1 MHFVRAGHG
10 APPLVFVHGFA
21 CRLEDWRAQLEH
33 FEKNH
38 TVVACD
44 LRGHGETPG
53 RPQECSIEHYGGD
66 VAALVNHLDLK
77 GCILVGHSMGTRVV
91 LEANRLLVA
100 SHNAERVA
108 GIVLIDGSRSGSGD
122 PDAAERA
129 ARDAVESSGYPAFAE
144 QLFRNMFFTPSA
156 QADAIVARAVR
167 QSREFGPL
175 LWPSMARW
183 DAASME
189 TALAAVRAPLL
200 AIQSTT
206 RDAQMRR
213 SPLKAG
219 QTTPYLDLIRSAVR
233 GASIAVVPDTGH
245 FTQIEA
251 ADHVNRLIAD
261 FIRGKRKPSIR

>member
-1 MHFVRAGHG
+1 MHFVRAGQG

-21 CRLEDWRAQLEH
+21 CRLEDWQAQLRH

-38 TVVACD
+38 VVVACD

-53 RPQECSIEHYGGD
+53 RPHECSIAHYGGD
-66 VAALVNHLDLK
+66 VAALVNHIELN

-91 LEANRLLVA
+91 LEANRVLSA
-100 SHNAERVA
+100 HDPERVG

-122 PDAAERA
+122 PDAAEA
-129 ARDAVESSGYPAFAE
+129 AAHAAIDKVGYPAFAE
-144 QLFRNMFFTPSA
+144 HLFRQMFFKSSP
-156 QADAIVARAVR
+156 QADAIVARALR
-167 QSREFGPL
+167 QSAGFGPL

-183 DAASME
+183 DAAMME

-219 QTTPYLDLIRSAVR
+219 QSSPYLDLIRSAVPSAR
-233 GASIAVVPDTGH
+233 IAVVPETGH

-251 ADHVNRLIAD
+251 AGEVNRLIAE
-261 FIRGKRKPSIR
+261 FIRS

>member
-1 MHFVRAGHG
+1 MHFVRAGRG

-21 CRLEDWRAQLEH
+21 CRLEDWRAQLHH
-33 FEKNH
+33 FGKSH

-53 RPQECSIEHYGGD
+53 RPHECSIAHYGGD
-66 VAALVNHLDLK
+66 VAALVNHLELAR
-77 GCILVGHSMGTRVV
+77 CVLIGHSMGTRVV
-91 LEANRLLVA
+91 LEANRLLLSA
-100 SHNAERVA
+100 HDPERVA

-122 PDAAERA
+122 PEAAEAAARA
-129 ARDAVESSGYPAFAE
+129 AVEKAGYPAFAE
-144 QLFRNMFFTPSA
+144 HLFRQMFFKPSPE
-156 QADAIVARAVR
+156 ADAIVARALR
-167 QSREFGPL
+167 QSAEFGPL

-183 DAASME
+183 DAAEMDA
-189 TALAAVRAPLL
+189 ALAAVRAPLL

-219 QTTPYLDLIRSAVR
+219 ESTPYLDLIRASVP
-233 GASIAVVPDTGH
+233 GAKLAVVPDTGH

-251 ADHVNRLIAD
+251 ADEVNRLIAK
-261 FIRGKRKPSIR
+261 FIKS

>member
-1 MHFVRAGHG
+1 MHFVRAGRG

-21 CRLEDWRAQLEH
+21 CRLEDWRAQLHH

-38 TVVACD
+38 AVVACD

-53 RPQECSIEHYGGD
+53 RPHECSIAHYGGD
-66 VAALVNHLDLK
+66 VAALVNHLELN

-91 LEANRLLVA
+91 LEANRLVP
-100 SHNAERVA
+100 ERIA
-108 GIVLIDGSRSGSGD
+108 GIVLVDGSRSGTGD
-122 PDAAERA
+122 PDAAEASARA
-129 ARDAVESSGYPAFAE
+129 TIEKAGYPAFAGH
-144 QLFRNMFFTPSA
+144 LFRQMFFKPSSE
-156 QADAIVARAVR
+156 ADAIVARALR
-167 QSREFGPL
+167 QSAEFGPL

-183 DAASME
+183 DAAEMDA
-189 TALAAVRAPLL
+189 ALAAVRAPLL

-219 QTTPYLDLIRSAVR
+219 QSTPYLDLIRSSVP
-233 GASIAVVPDTGH
+233 GATIAVVPDTGH

-251 ADHVNRLIAD
+251 ADEVNRLIAE
-261 FIRGKRKPSIR
+261 FMMRFTAP